1 MNPITAIRTLMCIV
15 AAGTAACASQGAVTP
30 GAGTTRTAD
39 VTAASDARYRVEMTT
54 PGAGAVSIP
63 RPAGEVW
70 AVLPAVY
77 ESIGLTGEVMDGA
90 RQVYGQREVTVRR
103 RLAGAQV
110 SRYLNCGTRAGI
122 ANADSYSVR
131 VSVRT
136 QVLADGDASHVR
148 TEVEAAARA
157 PGSSDPWVR
166 CGSTNQLERRI
177 ENAIRG
183 LTGG

>member
-1 MNPITAIRTLMCIV
+1 MLLVLSV
-15 AAGTAACASQGAVTP
+15 AATAACASQGAVTP

-39 VTAASDARYRVEMTT
+39 VTAASDGRYRVEMTAA
-54 PGAGAVSIP
+54 GAGAVTIP
-63 RPAGEVW
+63 RPADEVW

-77 ESIGLTGEVMDGA
+77 ESIGLTGEVLD
-90 RQVYGQREVTVRR
+90 RERRVFGQREVTVRR

-110 SRYLNCGTRAGI
+110 SRYLSCGTRAGM

-136 QVLADGDASHVR
+136 QAVPAGEASQVR
-148 TEVEAAARA
+148 TEIEAAARA